1 MIWKKNKLILFSPI
15 LLSPFLLSSITS
27 CNNERE
33 WKRIQAKISQAA
45 NFFGNKNF
53 VIKTKWNIEK
63 NFYNDF
69 EENKDIFNSF
79 KLVWINESK
88 IQDYENNL
96 KDKFLLQPI
105 FYSNNMIFAIQIP
118 TYFLKNFVNES
129 NENLNDK
136 TIYEKELSLLLQQ
149 PLRNVDIYESGFNK
163 EIILSNFRSNIKN
176 LKTKKNQYFNFL
188 KIKIAFEKN
197 NKISGFLL
205 EGINLF
211 QLFLTEIEY
220 FS

>member
-1 MIWKKNKLILFSPI
+1 M
-15 LLSPFLLSSITS
+15 LSSITS

>member
-1 MIWKKNKLILFSPI
+1 MKKNKLILFSPI

-33 WKRIQAKISQAA
+33 RKRIQAKISQAA

-118 TYFLKNFVNES
+118 TYFLKNFVDES

>member
-1 MIWKKNKLILFSPI
+1 MKKNKLILFSPI

-33 WKRIQAKISQAA
+33 RKRIQAKISQAA

-176 LKTKKNQYFNFL
+176 LKTKKNQHFNFL

>member
-1 MIWKKNKLILFSPI
+1 MKKNKLILFSPI

-33 WKRIQAKISQAA
+33 RKRIQAKISQAA

-149 PLRNVDIYESGFNK
+149 PLKNVDIYESGFNK

>member
-1 MIWKKNKLILFSPI
+1 MKKNKLILFSPI

-33 WKRIQAKISQAA
+33 RKRIQAKISQAA
-45 NFFGNKNF
+45 IFFGNKNF

>member
-1 MIWKKNKLILFSPI
+1 MKKNKLILFSPI

-33 WKRIQAKISQAA
+33 RKRIQAKISQAA

>member
-1 MIWKKNKLILFSPI
+1 MKKNKLILFSPI

-33 WKRIQAKISQAA
+33 RKRIQAKISQAA

-211 QLFLTEIEY
+211 QLFLTEIEC

>member
-1 MIWKKNKLILFSPI
+1 
-15 LLSPFLLSSITS
+15 
-27 CNNERE
+27 
-33 WKRIQAKISQAA
+33 
-45 NFFGNKNF
+45 
-53 VIKTKWNIEK
+53 
-63 NFYNDF
+63 
-69 EENKDIFNSF
+69 
-79 KLVWINESK
+79 
-88 IQDYENNL
+88 
-96 KDKFLLQPI
+96 
-105 FYSNNMIFAIQIP
+105 MIFAIQIP

>member
-1 MIWKKNKLILFSPI
+1 MKKNKLILFSPI

-33 WKRIQAKISQAA
+33 RKRIQAKISQAA

-220 FS
+220 FF

>member
-1 MIWKKNKLILFSPI
+1 
-15 LLSPFLLSSITS
+15 
-27 CNNERE
+27 NERE
-33 WKRIQAKISQAA
+33 RKRIQAKISQAA

-188 KIKIAFEKN
+188 KIKMAFEKN